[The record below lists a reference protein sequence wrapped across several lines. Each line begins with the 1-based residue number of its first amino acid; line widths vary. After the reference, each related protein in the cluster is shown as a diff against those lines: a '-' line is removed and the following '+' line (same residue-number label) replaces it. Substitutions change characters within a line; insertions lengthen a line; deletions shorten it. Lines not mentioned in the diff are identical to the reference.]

1 MNSKMLYIAGLISSI
16 LPETRCFG
24 LKRWLYSKAG
34 VEIGLN
40 VRICSSAM
48 IIGSGRLSIG
58 DNTWVGHRCLI
69 SSSSEIKIGANC
81 DIAPNV
87 YIGTGT
93 HAITPD
99 DVKIG
104 GKELSAD
111 VCIGAG
117 CWICA
122 NSVILPGVTLGD
134 KCIVA
139 AGSVVKQS
147 YDGFSIIA
155 GIPANLK
162 KSLK

>member
-1 MNSKMLYIAGLISSI
+1 MLYIAGLISSI

-99 DVKIG
+99 GVRIG
-104 GKELSAD
+104 GKELSED
-111 VCIGAG
+111 IFIGNG
-117 CWICA
+117 CWLCA
-122 NSVILPGVTLGD
+122 NSVILPGVEIAE
-134 KCIVA
+134 KCVVA
-139 AGSVVKQS
+139 AGAVVKES
-147 YDGFSIIA
+147 YNKYSLIA
-155 GIPANLK
+155 GVPATLK
-162 KSLK
+162 KTLK